1 MKRMEHTDKMKDVNS
16 YAMTHGILLGAWG
29 VATFFVAVLALSRP
43 LFSFTSDFL
52 LILSP
57 FFATALTIRYRQKT
71 TPPGEG
77 FGFGRGYVHT
87 LLTGLYACVWI
98 ALTVY
103 IYLKFFDGGAVF
115 DAFAALVSQPEN
127 AALFEQLE
135 GLGYLEDIYAATG
148 AKNMTEVVDIMR
160 ELSPA
165 NYAGMI
171 VSTTLITAPI
181 ISAIIAL
188 FTMRRSLK

>member
-29 VATFFVAVLALSRP
+29 VATFFVAVLSLSRP

-57 FFATALTIRYRQKT
+57 FFAAALTIRYRQKT
-71 TPPGEG
+71 TSPGEG
-77 FGFGRGYVHT
+77 FSFGRGYVHT

-165 NYAGMI
+165 NYTGMI

>member
-1 MKRMEHTDKMKDVNS
+1 M
-16 YAMTHGILLGAWG
+16 
-29 VATFFVAVLALSRP
+29 
-43 LFSFTSDFL
+43 
-52 LILSP
+52 
-57 FFATALTIRYRQKT
+57 
-71 TPPGEG
+71 
-77 FGFGRGYVHT
+77 HT

-148 AKNMTEVVDIMR
+148 AMNMTEVVDIMR